1 MHLLAEKTGAQS
13 YVMPVPFFANS
24 ADDRAVLLAQRGIS
38 EVLQMAE
45 AASLKLVG
53 IGTVSLEA
61 QLVAAGL
68 IESREIEAISA
79 EGGLGEMLGHFFDE
93 DGNFVDT
100 PLTKRTIAASLHN
113 RAKWGD
119 RIIALAGGPQKVA
132 AIRAVLNSGQLSGLI
147 TDERTAQSLL
157 DG

>member
-1 MHLLAEKTGAQS
+1 
-13 YVMPVPFFANS
+13 
-24 ADDRAVLLAQRGIS
+24 
-38 EVLQMAE
+38 MAE

-53 IGTVSLEA
+53 VGTVSLEA

-93 DGNFVDT
+93 NGDFVDT
-100 PLTKRTIAASLHN
+100 PLTKRTIAASLQN
-113 RAKWGD
+113 RAQRAD
-119 RIIALAGGPQKVA
+119 RIIALAGGPQKIA